1 MRKVG
6 LVAKREF
13 LTTITSKGFLIGL
26 LIMPAFALLVFTLIP
41 RILGGGGPQVHGD
54 VAVIDH
60 SGSVVT
66 ELRAAITPEAITAR
80 AVASARIGRATP
92 APPPNPPVLN
102 IVERPV
108 DATLQHEKDWL
119 ASGTKEQPHL
129 ALIVI
134 QPDAVQRGVM
144 KAEYGS
150 YDLYIANGVADST
163 ESVIYDSVRQALV
176 TTRLKASGLEL
187 AAIEPTMRV
196 ARPNAIIVAA
206 AGQQKAR
213 QGFSRALPF
222 ICGILLFL
230 GVITGGQTLMT
241 STVEE
246 KSSRVVE
253 VLLAAVSPLELMW
266 GKLIGQ
272 LGVGLVIM
280 LVYVGL
286 GILGLSQFKLLGLLE
301 PQLIVFLFVFYFIT
315 YLVFGALMLSVGA
328 AVNQMADAQS
338 LMGPI
343 MLLLIMPYVLAPII
357 GQAPNSP
364 FSVAMSFIPPL
375 NTFAML
381 ARLASDSPPPMWQ
394 ALLTIVVGLAAA
406 ATCVW
411 FAARIFRIGLLMHG
425 KPPNFA
431 TMIRWAR
438 MS

>member
-1 MRKVG
+1 MMRKVG

-26 LIMPAFALLVFTLIP
+26 LIMPALALLVFSLIP
-41 RILGGGGPQVHGD
+41 RILGGGGPQVRGD
-54 VAVIDH
+54 VALLDK
-60 SGSVVT
+60 SGRVAT
-66 ELRAAITPEAITAR
+66 ELRAAIATDAIVAR
-80 AVASARIGRATP
+80 AAASARIGGMP
-92 APPPNPPVLN
+92 APPPNPPALN

-108 DATLQHEKDWL
+108 DAPLQHEKDWL
-119 ASGTKEQPHL
+119 ASGTKEQPHI
-129 ALIVI
+129 ALVVI
-134 QPDAVQRGVM
+134 HADAVQRGDS
-144 KAEYGS
+144 KPEFGS
-150 YDLYIANGVADST
+150 YDLYVANGVTDNT
-163 ESVIYDSVRQALV
+163 ESVLYDSVRQALV

-187 AAIEPTMRV
+187 AAIESTMRV
-196 ARPNAIIVAA
+196 PRPNAVIVAA
-206 AGQQKAR
+206 AGEQKAR
-213 QGFSRALPF
+213 RGFSRALPF
-222 ICGILLFL
+222 ICGVLLFL

-280 LVYVGL
+280 TVYVGL
-286 GILGLSQFKLLGLLE
+286 GILGLSQFSMLGLLS
-301 PQLIVFLFVFYFIT
+301 PQLVVFLFVFYLIT
-315 YLVFGALMLSVGA
+315 YMVFGALMLAVGA

-343 MLLLIMPYVLAPII
+343 MLLLILPYVLAPII

-364 FSVAMSFIPPL
+364 FSVAMSFIPPV

-381 ARLASDSPPPMWQ
+381 ARMASDAPPPLWQ
-394 ALLTIVVGLAAA
+394 PVLTIVVGFAAA